1 MSCDCPICMDTIMG
15 DKNKVIT
22 ECGHCFHTSC
32 LMTSVAHNGFGCPY
46 CRTAMAEE
54 QNDEE
59 SEYGSDNEEDDEE
72 EELFD
77 DYALR
82 GFRFLMGEEDEED
95 IAQEQYE
102 QQLEE
107 AHEEHADATENNHR
121 MDYPSPAFVT
131 EKLTERGVTMEDL
144 VKLILNQHDAYCM
157 PERQQEALER
167 LDGEIYGKVR
177 IIIGGYNPA
186 ENV

>member
-1 MSCDCPICMDTIMG
+1 MSCECPICMELITG

-22 ECGHCFHTSC
+22 ECGHCFHTNC

-59 SEYGSDNEEDDEE
+59 SEYDDDEE
-72 EELFD
+72 EEIDEPYD
-77 DYALR
+77 DYVLR
-82 GFRFLMGEEDEED
+82 GFRFFMGEEDEED

-102 QQLEE
+102 QQIEE
-107 AHEEHADATENNHR
+107 AHEEHNAVVENDHR
-121 MDYPSPAFVT
+121 MDYPSAAFVT
-131 EKLTERGVTMEDL
+131 EKLVERGVRMEDL
-144 VKLILNQHDAYCM
+144 VKLVLNQHDAYQV
-157 PERQQEALER
+157 PVRQQEALER

-177 IIIGGYNPA
+177 IILGAYRGEEYA
-186 ENV
+186 